1 MTLIYYCALYHG
13 ASLTR
18 VDSHPGVDW
27 AKKLYIC
34 CIRALPGWQREA
46 VGSLTDFYAA
56 TLLVSQL
63 LMPGDPSAKNIL
75 LTCGADASGFGVF

>member
-13 ASLTR
+13 AGLTR
-18 VDSHPGVDW
+18 TDLIPGGNW
-27 AKKLYIC
+27 GKKLYIC

-56 TLLVSQL
+56 MLLVSQL
-63 LMPGDPSAKNIL
+63 SMPGTPF
-75 LTCGADASGFGVF
+75 LTTVF